1 MDESQSSNILHAKKG
16 RANTK
21 MPWKIVSNNNVMRLN
36 ENLDSAHIVADS
48 EIICKRP
55 RLLSSQFFAASWS

>member
-1 MDESQSSNILHAKKG
+1 LHAKKG

-48 EIICKRP
+48 EIIWKSP